1 MSDERL
7 IDLSEPPDPRQ
18 EIRLQSGDCVVSIW
32 LPASVRP
39 MSAAIQALAAAGF
52 EQQKRE

>member
-1 MSDERL
+1 MQ
-7 IDLSEPPDPRQ
+7 IDLAKPPDPRQ

-32 LPASVRP
+32 LPASITP

-52 EQQKRE
+52 TQHNREDS